1 MRLWSFTN
9 SFHKTEQSFSS
20 LLFFFT
26 VTEEKYIYTFM
37 YLEIKAKE
45 EKSLKT
51 SETTHIGNGS
61 LHKALLPRMCEDLS
75 LDV

>member
-1 MRLWSFTN
+1 
-9 SFHKTEQSFSS
+9 
-20 LLFFFT
+20 
-26 VTEEKYIYTFM
+26 M

-61 LHKALLPRMCEDLS
+61 LRKALLPRRMCEDLS